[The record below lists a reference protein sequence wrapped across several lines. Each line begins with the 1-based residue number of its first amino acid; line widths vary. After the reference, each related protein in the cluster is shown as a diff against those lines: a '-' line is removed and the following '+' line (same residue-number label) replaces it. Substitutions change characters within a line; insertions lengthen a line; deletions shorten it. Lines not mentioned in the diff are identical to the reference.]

1 VRLHELAS
9 AQASLEEAFMELTG
23 AAVEFR
29 AGALPPDGTAG
40 GQDERVL
47 TGGGV

>member
-1 VRLHELAS
+1 
-9 AQASLEEAFMELTG
+9 MELTG

-29 AGALPPDGTAG
+29 AGALPPGGTPA